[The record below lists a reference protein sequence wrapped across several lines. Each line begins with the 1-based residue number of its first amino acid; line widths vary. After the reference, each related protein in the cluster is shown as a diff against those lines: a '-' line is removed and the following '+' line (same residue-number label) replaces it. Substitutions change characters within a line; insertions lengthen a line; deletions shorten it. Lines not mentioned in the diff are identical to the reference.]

1 MRLQFFAHRDIDIA
15 RWDKAIS
22 QCENENP
29 YAYST
34 WLNLVCPGWGAF
46 INNDYS
52 ILIPIPLKSK
62 FGIRYISQPLF
73 TQQLG
78 VFNNIPILPDELNL
92 ILNDLRA
99 QFKKIHY
106 QFSIS
111 NPKINGLKSKTTYTL
126 PLNKSFDAM
135 FNGFSMHHQRNINK
149 AIRIINEQQGTIEIS
164 KDVEI
169 FMQYFKDTI
178 GRKDTSL
185 KECDYHMIK
194 KIIQSQNGKM
204 YLFKTADDAVLGG
217 LYSLE
222 SATKIVN
229 LFNFVTNEGK
239 EKRAMFGLVSNWI
252 KQHAGSQK
260 TLDFEGSEIESIAKF
275 YHGFGATPVNYQ
287 IFTKKGFWQM

>member
-1 MRLQFFAHRDIDIA
+1 MHFQFFAHTNIDID

-34 WLNLVCPGWGAF
+34 WLNLVCPGWGAY

-52 ILIPIPLKSK
+52 ILIPIPLKYK
-62 FGIRYISQPLF
+62 FGIRYVSQPLF

-78 VFNNIPILPDELNL
+78 VFNSIPLLPDELSL

-106 QFSIS
+106 QFNIS

-126 PLNKSFDAM
+126 PLNKSFNEL
-135 FNGFSMHHQRNINK
+135 FEGFSMHHQRNINK
-149 AIRIINEQQGTIEIS
+149 ALRILNEKKGTIEIS
-164 KDVEI
+164 KDIEVFI
-169 FMQYFKDTI
+169 QHFKDTI

-185 KECDYHMIK
+185 KDDDYVMIK
-194 KIIQSQNGKM
+194 KIMQSQNGRM
-204 YLFKTADDAVLGG
+204 FLFKAADNKVLGG

-222 SATKIVN
+222 SRTKIIN

-239 EKRAMFGLVSNWI
+239 EKRAMFGLVSEWI

-275 YHGFGATPVNYQ
+275 YHGFGAAAVTYQ